1 MTNTLDSSPTKLDLP
16 ALDGRLPL
24 GFLAACGVQ
33 RILNSDGGPPVRLSW
48 CPVRATARLGITGD
62 RSKGPDS
69 PLSADLDAVVTRLHD
84 IAGGIG
90 DDCLLPGGVPRFPG
104 AAPKGWPRNDGMR
117 VPRENFADSVA
128 DWRSQMADTADLWVP
143 AMVTD
148 QAVDNKGCVAIT
160 PFAAPSGQQ
169 TFITMFDKTL
179 RMVQQ
184 DRELLRQALIGW
196 RRRDGVTG
204 EYLDHHVLQS
214 AADRSDG
221 RSDERGVPGATWLAL
236 MALPRFP
243 VWSDGATPLAGGWQS
258 VGRRRAVTWPL
269 WQAPLDEDSVASLVA
284 HPGMR
289 LTAGADGR
297 LACDIASLAP
307 LSVFRVCAAE
317 RRQIS
322 GRTFAGVLT
331 PIPIGRSR
339 DGR

>member
-1 MTNTLDSSPTKLDLP
+1 MTTTPDSSQSTLELP

-33 RILNSDGGPPVRLSW
+33 RLLNSDGGPPVRLSW
-48 CPVRATARLGITGD
+48 CPVRAIARLVITGERGD
-62 RSKGPDS
+62 GSDS
-69 PLSADLDAVVTRLHD
+69 PSSVELDAVVTRLHD
-84 IAGGIG
+84 VAVGIS
-90 DDCLLPGGVPRFPG
+90 DDGLLPGGVPGFPG

-117 VPRENFADSVA
+117 VPREHFASSVA
-128 DWRSQMADTADLWVP
+128 AWRSLMSATADRWVP

-148 QAVDNKGCVAIT
+148 QAVDGKGCVAIT

-169 TFITMFDKTL
+169 TFITMFDKAL
-179 RMVQQ
+179 RMVQG
-184 DRELLRQALIGW
+184 DRDLVRQALIGW

-243 VWSDGATPLAGGWQS
+243 VWSAGATPLAGGWQS
-258 VGRRRAVTWPL
+258 VGRRRALAWPL
-269 WQAPLDEDSVASLVA
+269 WQAPLDEESVASLVA
-284 HPGMR
+284 HPGLR
-289 LTAGADGR
+289 LAAGADGR
-297 LACDIASLAP
+297 LACDISSLEP

-331 PIPIGRSR
+331 PIPIG
-339 DGR
+339 